1 MSYSRF
7 AIYYVPPEGP
17 LEQFG
22 ARWLGWDVVQGC
34 EVPQPDL
41 PDLHDVTMTPRK
53 YGFHGTLKPPFQLA
67 GGYSL
72 EALKAAASEMAAGL
86 APSSCEGL
94 SLTRLGRFLALTPQG
109 DVSGLQRI
117 AAACVR
123 ELDPFRAPTNE
134 AELERRRGARL
145 SQRQDALLIEWGYPY
160 VMDEFR
166 FHMTLTGRLPNGDI
180 PVWTEALR
188 RHLPAL
194 PEPFVIDQ
202 IALCGE
208 RIDGRF
214 ELIHRYALAG

>member
-34 EVPQPDL
+34 EMPQPDL

-53 YGFHGTLKPPFQLA
+53 YGFHATLKPPFRLA
-67 GGYSL
+67 ECSEL
-72 EALKAAASEMAAGL
+72 EALKAAVSELASGL
-86 APSSCEGL
+86 APASCEGL
-94 SLTRLGRFLALTPQG
+94 GLTTLGRFMALTPKG
-109 DVSGLQRI
+109 DISGVQRV

-123 ELDPFRAPTNE
+123 DLDPFRAPLSE
-134 AELERRRGARL
+134 AELERRRNARL
-145 SQRQDALLIEWGYPY
+145 NPRQDALLTKWGYPY

-166 FHMTLTGRLPNGDI
+166 FHMTLTSRLPKKDI
-180 PVWTEALR
+180 PAWTQTLHS
-188 RHLPAL
+188 HLPVL

-208 RIDGRF
+208 RTDGLF
-214 ELIHRYALAG
+214 ELLHRYTLSG